1 MTQLQNTIN
10 QQYHEQQTQFA
21 IKLHWLQWF
30 LKTHYKHF
38 AIELSIAT
46 LILVVLQL
54 LYPVSF
60 SRPRT
65 YIGNKN
71 YGFQSRK
78 SIISDLNKLNA
89 STVKI
94 ELDNSKIDKRIS
106 DIGLQVNS
114 ELITSQ
120 ALDYK
125 WYERLIPFSILFS
138 HQEEQLKLEKVNPA
152 RLNIFAKSIEGY
164 SKNPKDAEIKLDQ
177 GLVNVVPA
185 ENGVAY
191 SAEKIAEEF
200 DDYSLNSSGNLKVP
214 ANVISPAISTT
225 DAEEIANVIKQRL
238 NTPLSLDL
246 DGEIINISA
255 KDLATWITVTKNEE
269 GKLAVNYDKNKVKDT
284 LASLKDKIYISQV
297 ANTITL
303 LDGETIDSKNGKKGQ
318 MLDLENTASNIIKD
332 SQDGKKLT
340 KAVISE
346 INAKTIYVRNYTKS
360 NKGFQALIS
369 DWAKG
374 RGGQFGI
381 SFISLDGAF
390 SASYNGSSKFTS
402 ASIYK
407 LYLAD
412 IIYNKVSNG
421 QLSLTDPIN
430 GTTIQGCIEVMIV
443 RSDNPCAIA
452 LGNLVGWS
460 ANNSYLQGKGFGS
473 TSFVSG
479 GHLTTANDTAKLLT
493 MLNNGSLISP
503 EYKGQLISYMN
514 RNIYRSGIPAGSLGS
529 VSNKVGFLGGLNHDA
544 GIVNHPKGSYV
555 LVIMSSGSNFNS
567 IADLSR
573 KISNL
578 MNQ

>member
-10 QQYHEQQTQFA
+10 QQYHDQQTQFA
-21 IKLHWLQWF
+21 IKLQWLLWF
-30 LKTHYKHF
+30 LKSHYKHF

-54 LYPVSF
+54 LYPVSLA
-60 SRPRT
+60 RPRT

-78 SIISDLNKLNA
+78 SIVSDLNKLNA
-89 STVKI
+89 NTVKI
-94 ELDNSKIDKRIS
+94 ELDDNKIDKKIS

-114 ELITSQ
+114 ELITSN
-120 ALDYK
+120 AIDYK

-138 HQEEQLKLEKVNPA
+138 YQQEQLKLEKVNPTQ
-152 RLNIFAKSIEGY
+152 LNIFAKSIESY

-177 GLVNVVPA
+177 GIVNVVPA

-191 SAEKIAEEF
+191 SAEKIAGEF
-200 DDYSLNSSGNLKVP
+200 DDFALNSRGSLKVP
-214 ANVISPAISTT
+214 SDVVSPAVTT
-225 DAEEIANVIKQRL
+225 SDAEEKAKVIKQRL

-246 DGEIINISA
+246 DGEIINIST
-255 KDLATWITVTKNEE
+255 KDLASWISVVKNEV
-269 GKLAVNYDKNKVKDT
+269 GKLEINYDKNKVKDT
-284 LASLKDKIYISQV
+284 LATLKDKIYISQV

-303 LDGETIDSKNGKKGQ
+303 IDGETVDSVSGKKGQ
-318 MLDLENTASNIIKD
+318 MLDLESTANNLIKD
-332 SQDGKKLT
+332 AQVGNKLT

-360 NKGFQALIS
+360 NKGFQALIT

-374 RGGQFGI
+374 RNGQYGI

-390 SASYNGSSKFTS
+390 SASYNGNTKFTS

-412 IIYNKVSNG
+412 IIYNKVNNG
-421 QLSLTDPIN
+421 QLSLNDSIN
-430 GTTIQGCIEVMIV
+430 GSTIQSCIEVMIV

-460 ANNSYLQGKGFGS
+460 VNNSYLSGKGFNS

-493 MLNNGSLISP
+493 MLNNGSLVSP
-503 EYKGQLISYMN
+503 EYRGQLLNYMN

-529 VSNKVGFLGGLNHDA
+529 VLNKVGFLGGLNHDA
-544 GIVNHPKGSYV
+544 GIVSHPKGSYV
-555 LVIMSSGSNFNS
+555 LVVMSSGSSFSS
-567 IADLSR
+567 IADLSK